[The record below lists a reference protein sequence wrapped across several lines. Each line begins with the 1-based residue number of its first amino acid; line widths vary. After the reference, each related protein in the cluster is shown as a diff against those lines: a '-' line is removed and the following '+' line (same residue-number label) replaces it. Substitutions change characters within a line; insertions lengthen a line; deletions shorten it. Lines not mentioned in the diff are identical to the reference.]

1 MGYGVSAKEG
11 TRSMSKQLQ
20 DILAQIIAREQQR
33 YEVIEKNIALMSAEE
48 NALIKQNRISEFRRL
63 YFKKEKR
70 SSKSLEIHRFIC
82 KLSAIAHG
90 VDVEQ
95 TYDAFADKDD
105 VLITELKKEA
115 M

>member
-1 MGYGVSAKEG
+1 
-11 TRSMSKQLQ
+11 MSKQLQ

-33 YEVIEKNIALMSAEE
+33 YGVIEQNIMSAEE

-63 YFKKEKR
+63 YFKKEKL

-115 M
+115 V

>member
-1 MGYGVSAKEG
+1 MNQQTK
-11 TRSMSKQLQ
+11 
-20 DILAQIIAREQQR
+20 DILSKIIAREQQR

-48 NALIKQNRISEFRRL
+48 NALIKQNRISEFRCL
-63 YFKKEKR
+63 YFKKEKL

>member
-1 MGYGVSAKEG
+1 MN
-11 TRSMSKQLQ
+11 KQVKPDVLS
-20 DILAQIIAREQQR
+20 QIIAREQQR
-33 YEVIEKNIALMSAEE
+33 YEVIEQNIALMSAEE

-63 YFKKEKR
+63 YFKKEKL

-90 VDVEQ
+90 VAVDQ
-95 TYDAFADKDD
+95 PYAAFAAKDD

-115 M
+115 V